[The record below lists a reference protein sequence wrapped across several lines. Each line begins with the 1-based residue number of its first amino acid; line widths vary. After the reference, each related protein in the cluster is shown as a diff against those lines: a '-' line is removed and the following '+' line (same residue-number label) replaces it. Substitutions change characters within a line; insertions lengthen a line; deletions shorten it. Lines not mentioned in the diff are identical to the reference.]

1 MMALVAAADRA
12 ILVAVAAQSQGSER
26 FPSEAPGRM
35 RLLLVEDN
43 RQLSDWVAKTLR
55 NEKYTVDCVYSGDDA
70 DHVLRT
76 EEYALVILD
85 LSLPKLG
92 GLEILR
98 RLRARKSTVPV
109 VILTANDT
117 IDDRVAGLNA
127 GADDYLAK
135 PFEITELEARIR
147 AHLRRSHAHRQAV
160 VECGTLSFDS
170 NSRQFA
176 IGGEPLALT
185 AREHAVLET
194 LILRAGST
202 VSKAAMT
209 TTVFGFDDEANPNAI
224 EIYVHRVRKKLGE
237 NGPAIVT
244 LRGLGYVLKCGRNA

>member
-1 MMALVAAADRA
+1 
-12 ILVAVAAQSQGSER
+12 
-26 FPSEAPGRM
+26 M

-55 NEKYTVDCVYSGDDA
+55 AEKYAVDCVYSGDDA
-70 DHVLRT
+70 DHVLRV
-76 EEYALVILD
+76 EQYALVILD
-85 LSLPKLG
+85 LSLPKLD

-98 RLRARKSTVPV
+98 KLRARKSSVPV

-117 IDDRVAGLNA
+117 LEARVAGLNS

-135 PFEITELEARIR
+135 PFEISELEARIR
-147 AHLRRSHAHRQAV
+147 AHLRRANSHPQTV
-160 VECGTLSFDS
+160 IECGGLQFDS
-170 NSRQFA
+170 NTRAFSLD
-176 IGGEPLALT
+176 GEPLALT

-202 VSKAAMT
+202 ISKAALT
-209 TTVFGFDDEANPNAI
+209 KTVFGFDDEANPNAI

-237 NGPAIVT
+237 DGASIVT
-244 LRGLGYVLKCGRNA
+244 LRGLGYVLKCGSHA

>member
-1 MMALVAAADRA
+1 MHRVCGPHQKAAGEDRGETLRQHSRQIAEREIDTPVGEFLFARPARRPGRRA
-12 ILVAVAAQSQGSER
+12 IPGER
-26 FPSEAPGRM
+26 RLIDA
-35 RLLLVEDN
+35 LLLVEDN

-55 NEKYTVDCVYSGDDA
+55 HEKYTVDCVYTGDDA

-92 GLEILR
+92 GLDILR

-109 VILTANDT
+109 LILTANDT
-117 IDDRVAGLNA
+117 IEARIAGLNG

-147 AHLRRSHAHRQAV
+147 AHLRRANSHQQTV
-160 VECGTLSFDS
+160 VECAALSFDS
-170 NSRQFA
+170 NTRQFA
-176 IGGEPLALT
+176 LAGEPLTLT
-185 AREHAVLET
+185 PREHAVLEG

-202 VSKAAMT
+202 VSKAALT
-209 TTVFGFDDEANPNAI
+209 TI
-224 EIYVHRVRKKLGE
+224 ETSR
-237 NGPAIVT
+237 
-244 LRGLGYVLKCGRNA
+244 

>member
-1 MMALVAAADRA
+1 
-12 ILVAVAAQSQGSER
+12 
-26 FPSEAPGRM
+26 M

-43 RQLSDWVAKTLR
+43 RQLSDWIAKTLR
-55 NEKYTVDCVYSGDDA
+55 SDKYTVDCVYSGDDA

-85 LSLPKLG
+85 LALPKLG

-98 RLRARKSTVPV
+98 KLRARRSAVPV
-109 VILTANDT
+109 IILTANDSL
-117 IDDRVAGLNA
+117 DARVAGLNS

-135 PFEITELEARIR
+135 PFEMTELEARIR
-147 AHLRRSHAHRQAV
+147 AHLRRANTHQQV
-160 VECGTLSFDS
+160 VVQCGALAFDS
-170 NSRQFA
+170 NSRQFTLA
-176 IGGEPLALT
+176 GEPLALT

-202 VSKAAMT
+202 VSKATLT

-224 EIYVHRVRKKLGE
+224 EIYVHRVRKKLAGSDI
-237 NGPAIVT
+237 AIVT
-244 LRGLGYVLKCGRNA
+244 LRGLGYVLSEEHPNGD

>member
-1 MMALVAAADRA
+1 
-12 ILVAVAAQSQGSER
+12 
-26 FPSEAPGRM
+26 M

-43 RQLSDWVAKTLR
+43 RQLADWVAKTLR

-76 EEYALVILD
+76 EQYALVILD

-92 GLEILR
+92 GLDILR
-98 RLRARKSTVPV
+98 KLRTRGSTVPV
-109 VILTANDT
+109 IILTANDT
-117 IDDRVAGLNA
+117 IDTRVAGLNS

-147 AHLRRSHAHRQAV
+147 AHLRRATAHQQAIV
-160 VECGTLSFDS
+160 QCGTLAFDS
-170 NSRQFA
+170 NSRQFTLA
-176 IGGEPLALT
+176 GQPLPLT

-202 VSKAAMT
+202 VSKTKLT

-224 EIYVHRVRKKLGE
+224 EIYVHRVRKKLAGSDIS
-237 NGPAIVT
+237 IVT
-244 LRGLGYVLKCGRNA
+244 LRGLGYVLKHVDGN

>member
-1 MMALVAAADRA
+1 
-12 ILVAVAAQSQGSER
+12 
-26 FPSEAPGRM
+26 M

-43 RQLSDWVAKTLR
+43 HQLSDWVAKTLR
-55 NEKYTVDCVYSGDDA
+55 REKYTVDCVYSGDDA

-76 EEYALVILD
+76 EEYAMVILD

-92 GLEILR
+92 GLDILR

-109 VILTANDT
+109 LILTANDT
-117 IDDRVAGLNA
+117 VEARVAGLNG

-147 AHLRRSHAHRQAV
+147 AHLRRANSHQQTV
-160 VECGTLSFDS
+160 VECGALSFDS
-170 NSRQFA
+170 NTRQFA
-176 IGGEPLALT
+176 LAGEPLTLT
-185 AREHAVLET
+185 PREYAVLET

-202 VSKAAMT
+202 VSKTSLT

-237 NGPAIVT
+237 NGPSIVT
-244 LRGLGYVLKCGRNA
+244 LRGLGYVLRCGDA

>member
-1 MMALVAAADRA
+1 
-12 ILVAVAAQSQGSER
+12 
-26 FPSEAPGRM
+26 M

-55 NEKYTVDCVYSGDDA
+55 SEKYTVDCVYSGDDA

-98 RLRARKSTVPV
+98 KLRARGSAVPV
-109 VILTANDT
+109 IILTANDT
-117 IDDRVAGLNA
+117 IDARVAGLNS

-147 AHLRRSHAHRQAV
+147 AHLRRSHSHQQSVAQ
-160 VECGTLSFDS
+160 CGALTFDS
-170 NSRQFA
+170 NTRQFTLA
-176 IGGEPLALT
+176 GDPLPLT

-202 VSKAAMT
+202 VSKAALT

-224 EIYVHRVRKKLGE
+224 EIYVHRVRKKLAGSDIS
-237 NGPAIVT
+237 IVT
-244 LRGLGYVLKCGRNA
+244 LRGLGYVLKNADAH

>member
-1 MMALVAAADRA
+1 
-12 ILVAVAAQSQGSER
+12 
-26 FPSEAPGRM
+26 M

-55 NEKYTVDCVYSGDDA
+55 HEKYTVDCVYSGDDA

-85 LSLPKLG
+85 LSLPELG

-98 RLRARKSTVPV
+98 KLRARKSTVPV

-117 IDDRVAGLNA
+117 IDARVAGLNS

-135 PFEITELEARIR
+135 PFDISELEARIR
-147 AHLRRSHAHRQAV
+147 AHLRRANAHQQTVAQ
-160 VECGTLSFDS
+160 CGALAFDS
-170 NSRQFA
+170 NTRQFTLA
-176 IGGEPLALT
+176 GEQVALT
-185 AREHAVLET
+185 AREHAVLEA

-202 VSKAAMT
+202 VSKASLT

-224 EIYVHRVRKKLGE
+224 EIYVHRVRKKLAGSDIS
-237 NGPAIVT
+237 IVT
-244 LRGLGYVLKCGRNA
+244 LRGLGYVLKATDDD

>member
-1 MMALVAAADRA
+1 
-12 ILVAVAAQSQGSER
+12 
-26 FPSEAPGRM
+26 M

-43 RQLSDWVAKTLR
+43 VQLSDWVAKTLR
-55 NEKYTVDCVYSGDDA
+55 SDRYTVDCVYSGDDA

-85 LSLPKLG
+85 LSLPKLN

-98 RLRARKSTVPV
+98 KLRARKSTVPV
-109 VILTANDT
+109 IILTANDT
-117 IDDRVAGLNA
+117 LEARLAGLDG

-147 AHLRRSHAHRQAV
+147 AHLRRGSAHHQTV
-160 VECGTLSFDS
+160 IECGSLSFDS
-170 NSRQFA
+170 NIRGFTL
-176 IGGEPLALT
+176 GGEPLSLT
-185 AREHAVLET
+185 PREHAVLEP

-202 VSKAAMT
+202 VSKTSLT

-237 NGPAIVT
+237 SGPSIVT
-244 LRGLGYVLKCGRNA
+244 LRGLGYVLRCGHA